1 MVGGHISVDIPVHC
15 WTILRKIVYL
25 RMCMQ
30 ISLVNLTVA
39 RVSGVGVPF
48 IVYCGANP
56 DVGILFL
63 FY

>member
-1 MVGGHISVDIPVHC
+1 MVSRHISVDIPVHC
-15 WTILRKIVYL
+15 RTILRKMVYL

-30 ISLVNLTVA
+30 ISLVNPMFVCA
-39 RVSGVGVPF
+39 SGVGVPF

-56 DVGILFL
+56 DVGTFFL